1 MWLQLQQVYAE
12 LVQGL
17 LEKMTLG
24 QTESVG
30 ITDAAFAAVVAGNS
44 SSSSHQA
51 SSDSTAQPSHLKAH
65 ADLKYAIAILLLAA
79 EALPETDVQFIV
91 CRLLFNQAR
100 PLPEAAHGSAKAKSC
115 SSKYE
120 EQATNVCMFLYGL
133 AHLQA

>member
-1 MWLQLQQVYAE
+1 MVHQCNCCCSASFQLCLQQLDQGCVWLQLQQGYAE

-30 ITDAAFAAVVAGNS
+30 ITDVAFAAVMAGN

-51 SSDSTAQPSHLKAH
+51 SSESTAQPSHLKAH
-65 ADLKYAIAILLLAA
+65 ADLKYAIATLLLAA
-79 EALPETDVQFIV
+79 EALPETDVQFMV

-100 PLPEAAHGSAKAKSC
+100 PLPEAAHA
-115 SSKYE
+115 
-120 EQATNVCMFLYGL
+120 
-133 AHLQA
+133 

>member
-1 MWLQLQQVYAE
+1 M
-12 LVQGL
+12 VQGL

-30 ITDAAFAAVVAGNS
+30 ITDAAFAAVMAGNSSS

-51 SSDSTAQPSHLKAH
+51 SSESTAQPSHLKAH

-91 CRLLFNQAR
+91 CRLLFNQA
-100 PLPEAAHGSAKAKSC
+100 
-115 SSKYE
+115 
-120 EQATNVCMFLYGL
+120 
-133 AHLQA
+133 